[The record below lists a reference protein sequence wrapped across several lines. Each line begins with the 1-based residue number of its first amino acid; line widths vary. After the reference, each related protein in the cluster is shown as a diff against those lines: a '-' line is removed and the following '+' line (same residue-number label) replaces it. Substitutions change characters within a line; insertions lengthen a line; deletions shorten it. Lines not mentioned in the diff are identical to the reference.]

1 MLCYENGHLK
11 FENVS
16 KTLDS
21 FLTDYQDPIYIYNGK
36 HMAFRAKSLI
46 EALPSNTEI
55 YYALKANDHRDIVRL
70 FIQMGLGMDV
80 VSLGE
85 LTWSLQQGC
94 PPTKI
99 IFSGVGKTEK
109 ELIHAL
115 KIGVRQI
122 NVESLP
128 ELQRLNALTQKLKL
142 KASIGLRVNPD
153 VDVQTHPYIA
163 TGLKNNKFGIE
174 VEALDEC
181 DRILQSNALL
191 EFKGFSLHIGSQIV
205 DLSAC
210 SEAYDKLIP
219 IILKWKAKGYHFETL
234 DAGGGLGIFYDR
246 FAEDQELALA
256 REWGRRIEQSWK
268 GLADK
273 ILVEPG
279 RWLVA
284 HGGVLL
290 TRVEYIKK
298 TSHHVFAI
306 VDTGMHHLLRPALYQ
321 AKHGIL
327 PIFLKKKA
335 DFSSLS
341 ESKSKLVSTSTSK
354 NSNISNIIIP
364 ERRLSAKSSYAY
376 QVVGPICESSDVLGE
391 QVLFDEELKEG
402 DFLVLLDA
410 GAYGQVMSSRYNL
423 RPEANEIFIM
433 N

>member
-1 MLCYENGHLK
+1 MLCYEQGHLK
-11 FENVS
+11 FEGMNQPLS
-16 KTLDS
+16 S
-21 FLTDYQDPIYIYNGK
+21 FLSEYQDPIYVYNGK
-36 HMAFRAKSLI
+36 HMAFRAKSLQ
-46 EALPSNTEI
+46 EALPPNTEI

-94 PPTKI
+94 PASKI

-109 ELIHAL
+109 ELVHAL
-115 KIGVRQI
+115 RIGVRQI

-128 ELQRLNALTQKLKL
+128 ELRRLNALTQKLKL
-142 KASIGLRVNPD
+142 KAAIGLRVNPD
-153 VDVQTHPYIA
+153 VDAQTHPYIA

-174 VEALDEC
+174 VGALDEC
-181 DRILQSNALL
+181 DKILKSNSLL
-191 EFKGFSLHIGSQIV
+191 EFKGFSLHIGSQLV
-205 DLSAC
+205 DLRAC

-219 IILKWKAKGYHFETL
+219 VISQWKSKGYHFETL

-246 FAEDQELALA
+246 FDEAQELALA
-256 REWGRRIEQSWK
+256 QEWGRRIDQSWK
-268 GLADK
+268 GLSNK

-290 TRVEYIKK
+290 TRIEYIKK
-298 TSHHVFAI
+298 TSHHAFAI

-327 PIFLKKKA
+327 PVLQQGN
-335 DFSSLS
+335 SN
-341 ESKSKLVSTSTSK
+341 SKLVSALHPQQLSSS
-354 NSNISNIIIP
+354 NSNLYS
-364 ERRLSAKSSYAY
+364 Y

-391 QVLFDEELKEG
+391 QVLFEEELKEG
-402 DFLVLLDA
+402 DFLALLDS
-410 GAYGQVMSSRYNL
+410 GAYGQVMSSHYNL
-423 RPEANEIFIM
+423 RPDAREIFVM
-433 N
+433 S

>member
-1 MLCYENGHLK
+1 MLCYEKGHLK
-11 FENVS
+11 FENMS
-16 KTLDS
+16 KTFAAYLG
-21 FLTDYQDPIYIYNGK
+21 DYQDPIYLYNGK
-36 HMAFRAKSLI
+36 HMAFRAKALI
-46 EALPSNTEI
+46 EALSANAEI
-55 YYALKANDHRDIVRL
+55 YYALKANVHPDIVRL
-70 FIQMGLGMDV
+70 FIHMGLGMDV

-94 PPTKI
+94 PPSKI

-109 ELIHAL
+109 ELIQAL

-128 ELQRLNALTQKLKL
+128 ELHRLNSLTRQLKL

-163 TGLKNNKFGIE
+163 TGLKNSKFGIE

-181 DRILQSNALL
+181 DRILKSNALL
-191 EFKGFSLHIGSQIV
+191 DFKGFSLHIGSQLV
-205 DLSAC
+205 DLSAY
-210 SEAYDKLIP
+210 SEAYDKLTP
-219 IILKWKAKGYHFETL
+219 IILKWKAKGYYFETL
-234 DAGGGLGIFYDR
+234 DAGGGLGVFYDR
-246 FAEDQELALA
+246 FDEPQELSLA
-256 REWGRRIEQSWK
+256 QEWGRRIEQSWK
-268 GLADK
+268 GLSDK
-273 ILVEPG
+273 IFVEPG

-284 HGGVLL
+284 HGGVLI

-298 TSHHVFAI
+298 TSHHTFAI

-327 PIFLKKKA
+327 PLLRKNQKKI
-335 DFSSLS
+335 
-341 ESKSKLVSTSTSK
+341 TP
-354 NSNISNIIIP
+354 N
-364 ERRLSAKSSYAY
+364 AY

-410 GAYGQVMSSRYNL
+410 GAYGQVMSSSYNL
-423 RPEANEIFIM
+423 RPEAREVFITS
-433 N
+433 